1 MTGLES
7 RMAFCSNG
15 AMMNQTPIETA
26 LSRAM
31 IRWSLSKTTLVAETP
46 TSLLY
51 KVEQNGRDTAALK
64 LLKPE
69 SGADEARGGELLA
82 WYGGE
87 GAVTV
92 FDSIDGA
99 VFMEWVEGESLAD
112 LSRGGKDR
120 EATEALADV
129 AGRLHQ
135 RRDATPPELATV
147 RERFS
152 ALFASKSLTWPR
164 MGRDLLARSVGIAHK
179 LFDKPSAH
187 LPLHGDLHHGNILR
201 AHRGWLAVDPKGLLG
216 DPVYDL
222 APAFM
227 NPIDAPKIAS
237 NPARIA
243 HMTEVFSARLGHK
256 PKRLLG
262 FAAAHAA
269 LSACWAIED
278 GETINT
284 QIAVLPHLLA
294 AYDQA

>member
-1 MTGLES
+1 
-7 RMAFCSNG
+7 
-15 AMMNQTPIETA
+15 MMNQTPIETA

-31 IRWSLSKTTLVAETP
+31 IRWSLSKTTLVAETA
-46 TSLLY
+46 TSMLY
-51 KVEQNGRDTAALK
+51 RVEQNGRDTAALK

-69 SGADEARGGELLA
+69 AGMEEAKGGELLA

-92 FDSIDGA
+92 FDSIEGA
-99 VFMEWVEGESLAD
+99 VFMEWVGGDTLASL
-112 LSRGGKDR
+112 SHQGRDR
-120 EATEALADV
+120 EAIEVLADV
-129 AGRLHQ
+129 ARRLHVG
-135 RRDATPPELATV
+135 RDATPPELPTV
-147 RERFS
+147 RERFA
-152 ALFASKSLTWPR
+152 ALFASKSVTWPR

-187 LPLHGDLHHGNILR
+187 IPLHGDLHHGNILSSP
-201 AHRGWLAVDPKGLLG
+201 RGWLAVDPKGLLG

-243 HMTEVFSARLGHK
+243 HMAETFATRLGHK
-256 PKRLLG
+256 QKRIIG

-269 LSACWAIED
+269 LSACWALED

>member
-1 MTGLES
+1 
-7 RMAFCSNG
+7 
-15 AMMNQTPIETA
+15 MMNQTPIETA

-31 IRWSLSKTTLVAETP
+31 IRWSLSKTQLVAETE

-51 KVEQNGRDTAALK
+51 RVEQNGRDPAALK
-64 LLKPE
+64 LLKP
-69 SGADEARGGELLA
+69 GAAGQSEACGGDLLA

-92 FDSIDGA
+92 FDAVEGA
-99 VFMEWVEGESLAD
+99 VFMEWVDGQSLGD
-112 LSRGGKDR
+112 LARAGRDD
-120 EATEALADV
+120 EATLALADV
-129 AGRLHQ
+129 AERLHLP
-135 RRDATPPELATV
+135 RETDPPELIPLRAHF
-147 RERFS
+147 E
-152 ALFASKSLTWPR
+152 ALFASRSVVWPR

-179 LFDKPSAH
+179 LFDKPAPQR
-187 LPLHGDLHHGNILR
+187 PLHGDLHHDNVLR
-201 AHRGWLAVDPKGLLG
+201 AARGWLAVDPKGLYG

-227 NPIDAPKIAS
+227 NPLDAPKLVAD
-237 NPARIA
+237 PARVMRLA
-243 HMTEVFSARLGHK
+243 AVFCARLGFK

-262 FAAAHAA
+262 FAAVHAA

-278 GETINT
+278 GQAYAT